1 MKKKNIL
8 IICELIIIL
17 ALIAIIILLLCNNK
31 ENNNKRE
38 NNNKE
43 ENNKIT
49 ETVRKD
55 IIEKYAELT
64 YKNQTE
70 LETLVSYKKE
80 EEIGQVSAYIDAL
93 FEIKDGKLIATAK
106 DGSKFEGKVH
116 IDPEDTNKTIVIK
129 GIDENI
135 IAIADF
141 NVHKYGGPTSSI
153 VVLTE
158 NGKIY
163 RKDAVEM
170 IDNELTLEFK
180 RINIENKVKGLFVNE
195 KYEESNDT
203 KNLLYILTED
213 EKLYYLEGYSTETS
227 KLGFTYEERVIN
239 YQPHQNYGFAHIS
252 IYKADNTG
260 EITKLNKE
268 TIKIQYNNEILKI
281 KSLFITVSQDHYS
294 KLYVVDEN
302 GNIYTTIKAISI
314 LEINKPEYDITKEYT
329 DEYYKLE
336 KYNNKKVTNV
346 EYTNKEIL
354 KIEYEDGT
362 AETIQKPDY
371 GIEYFYNV

>member
-17 ALIAIIILLLCNNK
+17 ALIAIIVLLLCNNK
-31 ENNNKRE
+31 TQKNS
-38 NNNKE
+38 E
-43 ENNKIT
+43 ENNKII
-49 ETVRKD
+49 ETVQKD
-55 IIEKYAELT
+55 IIEKYSELT

-80 EEIGQVSAYIDAL
+80 EEIGPVSAYIDAL

-116 IDPEDTNKTIVIK
+116 IDPEDTNKPIVIK
-129 GIDENI
+129 GIAENVT
-135 IAIADF
+135 AIADF
-141 NVHKYGGPTSSI
+141 NIHKYGGPTSSI
-153 VVLTE
+153 AVLTE
-158 NGKIY
+158 NGNIY
-163 RKDAVEM
+163 RIDSIKM

-180 RINIENKVKGLFVNE
+180 KIDLDKKIKGLFVNE
-195 KYEESNDT
+195 KYEESNNT
-203 KNLLYILTED
+203 KNLLYVLTED

-227 KLGFTYEERVIN
+227 KLGFTYEERIIN

-252 IYKADNTG
+252 IYKADNTA
-260 EITKLNKE
+260 EITELNKE

-281 KSLFITVSQDHYS
+281 KSLFITVSSDHYS

-302 GNIYTTIKAISI
+302 GNIYTTKKAISI
-314 LEINKPEYDITKEYT
+314 LEINKPEYDKKAENIN
-329 DEYYKLE
+329 EYYELE

-346 EYTNKEIL
+346 EYTNEEIL

>member
-1 MKKKNIL
+1 MKKQNIL

-31 ENNNKRE
+31 ENNNKKE
-38 NNNKE
+38 NKNKE
-43 ENNKIT
+43 ENKIT

-64 YKNQTE
+64 YKNQAE

-80 EEIGQVSAYIDAL
+80 IGPISAYAYIDAL

-116 IDPEDTNKTIVIK
+116 IDTENTNKTIVIK
-129 GIDENI
+129 GIDENVT
-135 IAIADF
+135 AIADF
-141 NVHKYGGPTSSI
+141 NVHKYGAPTSSI

-158 NGKIY
+158 NGNIY

-180 RINIENKVKGLFVNE
+180 KINIENKVKGLFVNE
-195 KYEESNDT
+195 KYEESNNT

-213 EKLYYLEGYSTETS
+213 EKLYYLEGYSPETS

-239 YQPHQNYGFAHIS
+239 YQPHQNYGFANIS

-260 EITKLNKE
+260 EITELNEE

-281 KSLFITVSQDHYS
+281 KSLFITVSSDHYS

-302 GNIYTTIKAISI
+302 GNIYTTKKAISI
-314 LEINKPEYDITKEYT
+314 LEINKPEYDITKENI

-346 EYTNKEIL
+346 EYTDEKIL
-354 KIEYEDGT
+354 KIEYENG
-362 AETIQKPDY
+362 ASETIQKPDY